1 MDKKTEYEYITDY
14 IDESCFDSETCRD
27 QLRCLWTAHCLH
39 HDIDVDTGLYD
50 YALMELWCR
59 VALSEEDTADWGDY
73 ESFDKFMGEYL
84 V

>member
-1 MDKKTEYEYITDY
+1 MDKQLEFEYITDY
-14 IDESCFDSETCRD
+14 IDESFFDSEICRD
-27 QLRCLWTAHCLH
+27 QLRSLWTAHCLH

-59 VALSEEDTADWGDY
+59 LALSEEDTADWGDY
-73 ESFDKFMGEYL
+73 ESFGKFMSEYL